1 MKTYNFSS
9 AGSLRQA
16 LSQDGAYLAGGTT
29 LVDLMKLEVLTPAHV
44 VDINS
49 LPLRG
54 IRCTPAGLRIGALER
69 MADVAVHHEVV
80 RRWSMVSTALALS
93 ASPQLRNMASIG
105 GNLLQRTRCDYFR
118 DVRMP
123 CNKRKPGSGCPAV
136 NGDNRMHA
144 ILGASAA
151 CVATHASDLAVA
163 LTALDASIRLQDR
176 HGERVLKLADFYR
189 LPG

>member
-1 MKTYNFSS
+1 M
-9 AGSLRQA
+9 
-16 LSQDGAYLAGGTT
+16 
-29 LVDLMKLEVLTPAHV
+29 
-44 VDINS
+44 
-49 LPLRG
+49 
-54 IRCTPAGLRIGALER
+54 
-69 MADVAVHHEVV
+69 VA
-80 RRWSMVSTALALS
+80 TALRLS

-144 ILGASAA
+144 VLGTSAS

-163 LTALDASIRLQDR
+163 LVTASGWCGWPTSTGCRATRRRWRTSCGRAS
-176 HGERVLKLADFYR
+176 
-189 LPG
+189 